1 MTRVRLALG
10 IALLGVVM
18 TVSAAALAGGGGKT
32 KAKLS
37 GFQEVPAVL
46 TDGNGKLKLR
56 ISNTEDKID
65 FELRYADLEGGNV
78 LFAHIH
84 IGQRAAN
91 GAVAAF
97 LCGGGGKPACPPSG
111 TVTGTILPTDVVPV
125 TAQGINEF
133 DDLVEAIRSGI
144 TYANVHTT
152 DSPGG
157 EIRGQIG
164 DKRGHR
170 KHDDH

>member
-84 IGQRAAN
+84 IGQRGAN

-97 LCGGGGKPACPPSG
+97 LCGGGGKPACPPPS
-111 TVTGTILPTDVVPV
+111 LPRAST
-125 TAQGINEF
+125 TARSRPARR
-133 DDLVEAIRSGI
+133 LTRRSGGSRRSI
-144 TYANVHTT
+144 PRSAP
-152 DSPGG
+152 SSS
-157 EIRGQIG
+157 
-164 DKRGHR
+164 
-170 KHDDH
+170 